1 VRTVVYIDGFN
12 LYYRRLKPSPQ
23 FKWLNLK
30 ALCDSILAPPMVVQR
45 VVLLSVVECD
55 GHDFH
60 EKTKQQVT
68 KDNRR
73 ERELQIAGWHVF
85 RFSGSE
91 IWNHALR
98 CCKDIDT
105 S

>member
-1 VRTVVYIDGFN
+1 MR
-12 LYYRRLKPSPQ
+12 LYPCVPHGCPAGRL
-23 FKWLNLK
+23 
-30 ALCDSILAPPMVVQR
+30 
-45 VVLLSVVECD
+45 VVECD

-85 RFSGSE
+85 RFSGSGPCFE
-91 IWNHALR
+91 VLQGH
-98 CCKDIDT
+98 
-105 S
+105 

>member
-23 FKWLNLK
+23 FTWLNLK

-45 VVLLSVVECD
+45 VVLLSSAMA
-55 GHDFH
+55 
-60 EKTKQQVT
+60 TTSMRKQQVT

-73 ERELQIAGWHVF
+73 ERELQIAGGMCFGLVGP
-85 RFSGSE
+85 RFGTM
-91 IWNHALR
+91 L
-98 CCKDIDT
+98 
-105 S
+105 